1 MAGRLWTTGVVGL
14 AAVGLGVVGAVP
26 SGATA
31 PGADG
36 MVAFS
41 AFGQIMTARYVDG
54 QMQHRFLTRVG
65 VNLRPRWSPD
75 GSRLAFYTQE
85 GAVKTMNANGQGM
98 RTVVSGGSLPTWQS
112 PSRIAFVKTVGG
124 KGDIYSVASDWRGP
138 VTRLTKDGAA
148 TCGNLHPAFSYD
160 GRDLAY
166 VQKRPLAG
174 SCDGELETALK
185 VVDRAT
191 GATRVITTV
200 PWSAH
205 GEPPFDLYV
214 EVGRIDFDS
223 SGRHVMFTVDER
235 CGVWPVLDVRNGSY
249 TFSVNHRECG
259 AFSYD
264 NAPLPA
270 GGFAIDV
277 YDTERYQDLDVQPVT
292 S

>member
-1 MAGRLWTTGVVGL
+1 
-14 AAVGLGVVGAVP
+14 
-26 SGATA
+26 
-31 PGADG
+31 

-112 PSRIAFVKTVGG
+112 PSRIDFVRTVGG
-124 KGDIYSVASDWRGP
+124 KGDIYSVASTGGAL
-138 VTRLTKDGAA
+138 TRLTKDGAA

-160 GRDLAY
+160 GRYLAY
-166 VQKRPLAG
+166 VQKRPVAG
-174 SCDGELETALK
+174 SCADETTTVLK
-185 VVDRAT
+185 VVNRVT
-191 GATRVITTV
+191 GATRVVLTV
-200 PWSAH
+200 PWSEWD
-205 GEPPFDLYV
+205 EPPFEELAV
-214 EVGRIDFDS
+214 AVGRVDFDA
-223 SGRHVMFTVDER
+223 SGRRVMFTVEER
-235 CGVWPVLDVRNGSY
+235 CPRVWAVLDVRNGSF
-249 TFSVNHRECG
+249 TFSDDGAECG
-259 AFSYD
+259 HYSYDSD

-270 GGFAIDV
+270 GGFAVDA